1 MDWLGTGI
9 SLLIIIALI
18 LIVWAKVQG
27 DTVIEIL
34 REIKELMSEK

>member
-9 SLLIIIALI
+9 SLLIICALI

-27 DTVIEIL
+27 DTVTDIL
-34 REIKELMSEK
+34 REIKDILAEK